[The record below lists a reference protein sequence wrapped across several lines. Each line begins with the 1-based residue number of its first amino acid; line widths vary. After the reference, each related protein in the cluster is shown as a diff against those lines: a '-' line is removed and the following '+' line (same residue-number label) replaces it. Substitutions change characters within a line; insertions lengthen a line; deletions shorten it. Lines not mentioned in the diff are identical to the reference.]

1 MRMFKRDFTFT
12 KKTLGLLMLVSG
24 IIGMIGIVGVDV
36 LDVGREGGI
45 GPAQRIA
52 LGLALL
58 VALIGLT
65 LIPLGDS
72 PA

>member
-1 MRMFKRDFTFT
+1 MLSNQFTLTKRH
-12 KKTLGLLMLVSG
+12 LGLLLLLGG
-24 IIGMIGIVGVDV
+24 IFGFAAILGIDI

-52 LGLALL
+52 LDGCVLMAL
-58 VALIGLT
+58 VGIT
-65 LIPLGDS
+65 LIPLGDQ